1 MTVRARGIDLDT
13 FSVAQASIAAP
24 VSITATSSA
33 TGTTCITTGAF
44 TVDNPG
50 SFLVTVFTPSLVRGT
65 TNLDIELF
73 DGATFLTSLTGH
85 YVAAVPL
92 IAVTF
97 RALVTLATGG
107 HAVKVTGFVDA
118 GTGTFGAGSGATGQA
133 PNAFMTIQP
142 T

>member
-1 MTVRARGIDLDT
+1 MPVRARGIDLDT
-13 FSVAQASIAAP
+13 YNVAQASIAAP
-24 VSITATSSA
+24 VSVVATSSA

-44 TVDNPG
+44 SVDNPG
-50 SFLVTVFTPSLVRGT
+50 TFLVTVFTPSLVRGT

-73 DGATFLTSLTGH
+73 DGATFLTSLITH
-85 YVAAVPL
+85 AVAAVPL
-92 IAVTF
+92 LPVTL
-97 RALVTLATGG
+97 RALVALAAGG
-107 HAVKVTGFVDA
+107 HNVKVTGFVDA

>member
-13 FSVAQASIAAP
+13 FNVAQASIAAP
-24 VSITATSSA
+24 VSITATTSA
-33 TGTTCITTGAF
+33 TGNTLITTGAF

-65 TNLDIELF
+65 TSLNIELF
-73 DGATFLTSLTGH
+73 DGATFLTTLMTPAA
-85 YVAAVPL
+85 AAVPL
-92 IAVTF
+92 IPVTL
-97 RALVTLATGG
+97 RALVTLALGG
-107 HAVKVTGFVDA
+107 HSVKVTGFVDA

-142 T
+142 V